1 MSAKNRTDLKAEV
14 AAWTA
19 MLDLEATHKPTEQNI
34 LDSVL
39 LNRDITYSVTRLS
52 AGSETINFTN
62 YDTVHLSTA
71 YDTDITISGLN
82 AGEYKFLLIN
92 KTAGV
97 KITFANGIDG
107 TFNNTYVDGLTR
119 CAYMI
124 TYKGTYTPLQ
134 YFITPLFKTFDYSA
148 IPAPETP
155 TAWQQLSISS
165 PWFDYSTGGTRGG
178 VWYRLHNGCVEI
190 DISIQRTLSY
200 NGTIGILPSGHFP
213 AYTYKTGIYAADA
226 ANAAPGFI
234 TVRADGYII
243 IGQFLGGYSPQFIN
257 IFISIPLT

>member
-1 MSAKNRTDLKAEV
+1 MSAKNRTDLKADV
-14 AAWTA
+14 AAWAA

-119 CAYMI
+119 CAYMV

-155 TAWQQLSISS
+155 TAWQELSLLSPWTPASGTDMRAGIWYRVNRDNIDLSICI
-165 PWFDYSTGGTRGG
+165 T
-178 VWYRLHNGCVEI
+178 
-190 DISIQRTLSY
+190 RTLAWSRY
-200 NGTIGILPSGHFP
+200 IGVLPSGSRP
-213 AYTYKTGIYAADA
+213 AY
-226 ANAAPGFI
+226 
-234 TVRADGYII
+234 GYIHSFNQGTSGANGNI
-243 IGQFLGGYSPQFIN
+243 IITSAGSIENVNFTVDPQN
-257 IFISIPLT
+257 IFATITIPLT